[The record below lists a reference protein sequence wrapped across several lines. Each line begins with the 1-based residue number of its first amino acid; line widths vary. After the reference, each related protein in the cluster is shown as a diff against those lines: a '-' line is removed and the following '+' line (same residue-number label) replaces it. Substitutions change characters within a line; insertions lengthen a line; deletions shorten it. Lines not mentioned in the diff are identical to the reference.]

1 MVVKSCDMDA
11 YRIGRRTT
19 RIDRDRLLVRVDGGT
34 ALGVTR
40 AGIDS
45 WRGIPY
51 AAAPIRERRFRAP
64 GPVSPWTGVRD
75 ASRFGTVSAQLR
87 RIRLPGSPVMDGSG
101 EDCLTVNVHAP
112 TDRVSSSPLP
122 VMVYIHGG
130 GYSAGSSRDFSE
142 QGEAFLHTDRVIYVS
157 FNYRL
162 GALGYL
168 DFTRYSTPQR
178 PFDSNLGLRDQVMAL
193 RWVRKNIRAFGGD
206 PRSVT
211 VFGESAGANA
221 VTTLMATPS
230 AAGLFHR
237 AIVQSA
243 PPDAVYY
250 PAATAEWALD
260 FVTVLSEQIGVATDL
275 ENIED
280 VNRLLT
286 GADVSE
292 LVQASSVLQTQT
304 PDAYPGAFC
313 LAPVVDGAF
322 LPEHP
327 MAAFQSGRAH
337 RVPLII
343 GTNAREGSLFRGRID
358 IIPSSPARIQALFQR
373 APAGARALIHDAYP
387 RLPSPRDAA
396 DFGGDYAFWY
406 PSTRVADFHSRF
418 APVWAYR
425 FDLAPTMLKLAGL
438 DATHGIE
445 MYTLFDQLDA
455 PVARAITSLG
465 GRRAYAAAGAR
476 MRANWVSFAVRAAPA
491 ASWPRYTANGR
502 STLIIDA
509 VDRVEKD
516 PRSLRRLAWSGF
528 LPHLA
533 NPEAIPSPAVAR
545 ARNSDVA

>member
-1 MVVKSCDMDA
+1 MDGYKTGPPTPRSA
-11 YRIGRRTT
+11 
-19 RIDRDRLLVRVDGGT
+19 RDRLLVRVDGGEVR
-34 ALGVTR
+34 GVTKG
-40 AGIDS
+40 GIDS

-51 AAAPIRERRFRAP
+51 ARPPIGRFRLRAP
-64 GPVSPWTGVRD
+64 APVVPWTGVRD
-75 ASRFGTVSAQLR
+75 ASRFGTISAQIHRVR
-87 RIRLPGSPVMDGSG
+87 RPGAPAIEGSG

-112 TDRVSSSPLP
+112 SARVSSSSLP

-130 GYSAGSSRDFSE
+130 GYSAGSSRDFSQ
-142 QGEAFLHTDRVIYVS
+142 QGEAFLHTSPMIYVS

-168 DFTRYSTPQR
+168 DFTRYSTPAR

-193 RWVRKNIRAFGGD
+193 RWVRNNIGKFGGD
-206 PRSVT
+206 PHRIT

-230 AAGLFHR
+230 AAGLFRH

-243 PPDAVYY
+243 PPDAVYF
-250 PAATAEWALD
+250 PSATAQWARD
-260 FVTVLSEQIGVATDL
+260 FVTVLTRQLGIAIDL
-275 ENIED
+275 DNSD
-280 VNRLLT
+280 AVNRLLDEV
-286 GADVSE
+286 DVSE
-292 LVQASSVLQTQT
+292 LVQASSVLQVET

-313 LAPVVDGAF
+313 LAPVVDGEF

-358 IIPSSPARIQALFQR
+358 IIPRSPARIQALFQR
-373 APAGARALIHDAYP
+373 APASARAPIHAAYP

-396 DFGGDYAFWY
+396 DFGGDYGFWY

-425 FDLAPTMLKLAGL
+425 FDLAPTILRLVGL

-455 PVARAITSLG
+455 PIARAITSLG

-476 MRANWVSFAVRAAPA
+476 MRENWVRFAVRDAPA
-491 ASWPRYTANGR
+491 DSWPRYTADER
-502 STLIIDA
+502 STLIIDD
-509 VDRVEKD
+509 VDRVEND
-516 PRSLRRLAWSGF
+516 PRSLHRLAWDGF

-533 NPEAIPSPAVAR
+533 NPAAGVRPAVSR
-545 ARNSDVA
+545 RVA